1 MYLRAIYVR
10 LLGSVVL
17 SCSAHRILESDVLV
31 PIWVAV
37 FSPGPPRSTMRR
49 ALAFAALSSAATPA
63 LGFVAGP
70 AEPRHVFVP
79 PTTLKAAAN
88 DDGFVSSIQKSFE
101 IAQKSASEG
110 ADFKQ
115 IIADVL
121 AGEYDAGAVNAK
133 LDELIASAPAVM
145 FIWEASP
152 FSKKAIRA
160 MEMMGADVKV
170 VRLDDPWEEGNPT
183 RAELG
188 KRVGRTSVPCVFIGG
203 EYVGGYDGGVG
214 EESPGLVDLAFQG
227 KLIPKLEAAG
237 ALKAKEEAKVE
248 A

>member
-1 MYLRAIYVR
+1 MSKWR
-10 LLGSVVL
+10 
-17 SCSAHRILESDVLV
+17 SARRQEEEEVTTT
-31 PIWVAV
+31 
-37 FSPGPPRSTMRR
+37 TMRTF
-49 ALAFAALSSAATPA
+49 LTVVALSLVVSPVS
-63 LGFVAGP
+63 GFVAGP
-70 AEPRHVFVP
+70 AGSKHVIGAKALVP
-79 PTTLKAAAN
+79 PTTTLKATA
-88 DDGFVSSIQKSFE
+88 DDGEASFVDGLVSSIQKSFE

-121 AGEYDAGAVNAK
+121 AGEYDADAVNAK

-160 MEMMGADVKV
+160 MEMMGADVKI
-170 VRLDDPWEEGNPT
+170 VRLDDPWDEGNPM

-188 KRVGRTSVPCVFIGG
+188 KRVGRTSVPCIFIGG

-227 KLIPKLEAAG
+227 KLIPMLEAAG
-237 ALKAKEEAKVE
+237 ALKVKVEEAKVE

>member
-1 MYLRAIYVR
+1 M
-10 LLGSVVL
+10 
-17 SCSAHRILESDVLV
+17 
-31 PIWVAV
+31 
-37 FSPGPPRSTMRR
+37 RSFLTV
-49 ALAFAALSSAATPA
+49 AALSLAVSPTS
-63 LGFVAGP
+63 GFVAGP
-70 AEPRHVFVP
+70 AGSKHVIGAKALVP
-79 PTTLKAAAN
+79 PTTTLEATA
-88 DDGFVSSIQKSFE
+88 DDGLVSSIQKSFE

-121 AGEYDAGAVNAK
+121 AGEYDADAVNAK

-160 MEMMGADVKV
+160 MEMMGADVKI
-170 VRLDDPWEEGNPT
+170 VRLDDPWDEGNPM

-188 KRVGRTSVPCVFIGG
+188 KRVGRTSVPCMFIGG

-237 ALKAKEEAKVE
+237 ALKVKTEEAKVE

>member
-1 MYLRAIYVR
+1 M
-10 LLGSVVL
+10 LLTYACSFRQPDLQACL
-17 SCSAHRILESDVLV
+17 SQLILESDVLV

-37 FSPGPPRSTMRR
+37 FSPGPSRLSMRS
-49 ALAFAALSSAATPA
+49 ALAFAALSLAATPA

-160 MEMMGADVKV
+160 MEMMGADIKV
-170 VRLDDPWEEGNPT
+170 VRLDDPWEEGNPM

>member
-1 MYLRAIYVR
+1 MK
-10 LLGSVVL
+10 
-17 SCSAHRILESDVLV
+17 SALTL
-31 PIWVAV
+31 
-37 FSPGPPRSTMRR
+37 
-49 ALAFAALSSAATPA
+49 AALSLAVIPA
-63 LGFVAGP
+63 SGFVAGP
-70 AEPRHVFVP
+70 AGSRHVIGTKALVP
-79 PTTLKAAAN
+79 PTTLEATADDGEASFV
-88 DDGFVSSIQKSFE
+88 DGFVSSIQRSLE

-115 IIADVL
+115 IIADVI
-121 AGEYDAGAVNAK
+121 AGEYDAEAVNAK
-133 LDELIASAPAVM
+133 LDQLIASAPAVM

-160 MEMMGADVKV
+160 MEMMGANVKI
-170 VRLDDPWEEGNPT
+170 VRLDDPWEEGNPM

-188 KRVGRTSVPCVFIGG
+188 KRVGRTSVPCVFVGG

-237 ALKAKEEAKVE
+237 ALLKAKEEAKVE